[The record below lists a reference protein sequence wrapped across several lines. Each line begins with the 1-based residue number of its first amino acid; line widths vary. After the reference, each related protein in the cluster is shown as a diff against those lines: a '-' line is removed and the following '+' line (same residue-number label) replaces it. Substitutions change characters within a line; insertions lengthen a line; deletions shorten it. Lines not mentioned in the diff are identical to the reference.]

1 MNKILKGIKNLG
13 NKKSEPVN
21 EKPMNKILKE
31 IKDLIKENLKKYL
44 PEVKESDLEENG
56 DIFYMNG
63 KNGTEFDW
71 HVNDCLSSFMVFY
84 NDKNNMGAVKLTLYN
99 NGSISIYL
107 YGDSGSR
114 LVNEVKA
121 NCKASEE
128 EILELAV
135 ILKAEM
141 DDKGIFDSSIEKISA
156 DIEID
161 KEKIEK
167 FKEDKKYFDKIK
179 AKMEML
185 NMCAVVSAKI
195 TKEGFKAGYMVRRTP
210 HNEIDSGWQFFAGNE
225 DDDYAN
231 DVKNFELVTLGYLD
245 RLDSDVLKYIENPVG
260 TELIRV
266 SSSDFEKDNHTK
278 GIYVEKRE

>member
-21 EKPMNKILKE
+21 EKPTNKILKE
-31 IKDLIKENLKKYL
+31 IKDLIKKNLKKYL
-44 PEVKESDLEENG
+44 PEVKETDLEENG

-121 NCKASEE
+121 SCKASEE

-141 DDKGIFDSSIEKISA
+141 DDKGIFDSSIEKVSA

-195 TKEGFKAGYMVRRTP
+195 TKEGFKAGYMVRQTP
-210 HNEIDSGWQFFAGNE
+210 NNEIDSGWQFFAGNE

-231 DVKNFELVTLGYLD
+231 DAKNFELVTLGYLD
-245 RLDSDVLKYIENPVG
+245 RLDPDVLKYIENPVG

>member
-1 MNKILKGIKNLG
+1 
-13 NKKSEPVN
+13 
-21 EKPMNKILKE
+21 
-31 IKDLIKENLKKYL
+31 
-44 PEVKESDLEENG
+44 
-56 DIFYMNG
+56 
-63 KNGTEFDW
+63 
-71 HVNDCLSSFMVFY
+71 
-84 NDKNNMGAVKLTLYN
+84 
-99 NGSISIYL
+99 
-107 YGDSGSR
+107 
-114 LVNEVKA
+114 
-121 NCKASEE
+121 
-128 EILELAV
+128 
-135 ILKAEM
+135 M
-141 DDKGIFDSSIEKISA
+141 DDKGIFDSSIEKVSA

-167 FKEDKKYFDKIK
+167 FKEGKKYFDKIK

-195 TKEGFKAGYMVRRTP
+195 TKEGFKVGYMVRRTP

-245 RLDSDVLKYIENPVG
+245 RLDPDVLKYIENPVG
-260 TELIRV
+260 TEFIRV